1 MELIRRRIKC
11 ISQSL
16 PMESTSTNIMRHIL
30 KVIRDEFE
38 VAAKV
43 NTNNTQEENLI
54 KFLTEK
60 RRISLSASACKW
72 GKRHCIGL
80 F

>member
-11 ISQSL
+11 ISHSL

-30 KVIRDEFE
+30 KVIREEFE

-43 NTNNTQEENLI
+43 
-54 KFLTEK
+54 
-60 RRISLSASACKW
+60 
-72 GKRHCIGL
+72 
-80 F
+80 